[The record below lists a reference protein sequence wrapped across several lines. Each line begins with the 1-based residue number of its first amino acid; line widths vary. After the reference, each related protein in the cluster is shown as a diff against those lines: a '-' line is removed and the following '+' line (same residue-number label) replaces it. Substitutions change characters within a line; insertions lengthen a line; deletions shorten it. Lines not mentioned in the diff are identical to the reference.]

1 MCQRKDVTKKE
12 LQIMSHPDIIKEK
25 IESILEAPY
34 LCWSWEEYVME
45 WWEIKLIERDSKA
58 RM

>member
-1 MCQRKDVTKKE
+1 MEHEEKKRNLRECVKRKDVTKKE

-34 LCWSWEEYVME
+34 LC
-45 WWEIKLIERDSKA
+45 
-58 RM
+58 